1 MIEPGLV
8 NERKRVIVHLPERN
22 ALNLRR
28 QRRPCRL
35 DMAIDAGSPP
45 FLSKL
50 TSFPPRWTIDLTLG
64 IMHAKRKLG
73 EGGR

>member
-35 DMAIDAGSPP
+35 DMAIDAGRRRSCQ
-45 FLSKL
+45 S
-50 TSFPPRWTIDLTLG
+50 
-64 IMHAKRKLG
+64 
-73 EGGR
+73 